1 MRADRQRGAAL
12 LLALLTAALAA
23 LSLLVGSQ
31 STARIRGDVERSTGA
46 ALAQARDALLGRA
59 VADDNRPGSLPCPAL
74 DAGGQVP
81 LFVGNRCPSY
91 VGRFPWK
98 AMKTG
103 ELRDGHGELLW
114 YALAPP
120 LRDHQAA
127 EPINAAIDGGLFSL
141 DGRPR
146 IAAVLIAPGPAQAR
160 QDGRPGNAV
169 GDYLDGANAA
179 GGPDFSSG
187 AHDAAVNDRIL
198 AVTVDELFR
207 PVVQRVLG
215 EIAGPDEQAPLPPS
229 RGLRRHA
236 ADNGHF
242 PWADSNGDG
251 VADEGTPAGGLPHA
265 DLLLPE
271 WLLRNQ
277 WLAPTSYRRLA
288 DDAAELTLR
297 GSVRKVET
305 CLAAP
310 CP

>member
-12 LLALLTAALAA
+12 LLALLLAALAT
-23 LSLLVGSQ
+23 LSHLVGSR
-31 STARIRGDVERSTGA
+31 SAAKARNDIEHATAA

-81 LFVGNRCPSY
+81 LFVGNRCPSQ

-114 YALAPP
+114 YALAPA
-120 LRDHQAA
+120 LRDHQSA
-127 EPINAAIDGGLFSL
+127 EPVNAGIDEGLLNL
-141 DGRPR
+141 DGHPR
-146 IAAVLIAPGPAQAR
+146 IAAVLIAPGPALAHQR
-160 QDGRPGNAV
+160 GRPGNAH
-169 GDYLDGANAA
+169 GDYLDGANAD
-179 GGPDFSSG
+179 G
-187 AHDAAVNDRIL
+187 DAAFGIAPDGPGFNDRIL
-198 AVTVDELFR
+198 AVTVEELFR

-215 EIAGPDEQAPLPPS
+215 EIAGPDDRPPS

-236 ADNGHF
+236 AETGRL
-242 PWADSNGDG
+242 PWADGNGDG
-251 VADEGTPAGGLPHA
+251 VADEGQPAGGVPHA

-277 WLAPTSYRRLA
+277 WPASVAYRRLA
-288 DDAAELTLR
+288 DDRAQLTLYGGIR
-297 GSVRKVET
+297 EIRA
-305 CLAAP
+305 CPLPP
-310 CP
+310 CA